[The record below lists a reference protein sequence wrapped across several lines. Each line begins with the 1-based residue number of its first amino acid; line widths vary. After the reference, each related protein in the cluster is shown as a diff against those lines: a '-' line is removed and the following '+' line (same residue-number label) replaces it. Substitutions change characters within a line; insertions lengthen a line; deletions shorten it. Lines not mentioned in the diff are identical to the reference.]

1 MGNAYLNGAISVAAP
16 GRGKV
21 SVNMKKVLVLGA
33 GLVARPM
40 VVYLL
45 EHGFQVTVASRTV
58 SKAKA
63 LIGKHRNGKALAFDA
78 DRKADHKML
87 DKFVREHDLSVSL
100 LPYIHHPLVAEYC
113 LKHGK
118 HLVTTSYVSDRMRAF
133 DAAARKSKLVF
144 LNEAGLDP
152 GIDHMSAMRIIHDV
166 ERRKGKVTSFRST
179 TGALQAFEANNN
191 PFGYKFSWAPRGV
204 LLASKN
210 PSKWLE
216 NGKIR
221 EYPGEQLFE
230 NYRIENVPGVGAFE
244 NYPNRNSVPYKDI
257 YGLKDAKT
265 VYRGTFR
272 MPGWCETMRNVV
284 ALGLLE
290 EKVPKGFKGKTYAD
304 LMRHLV
310 KAKPKDDL
318 ANATAKFL
326 GLKPYAT
333 VIKRLEW
340 LGLFSDRPLPKEK
353 DNPLDWMNVL
363 TLEKMALGKKDR
375 DMIVM
380 HHEFIAEFKG
390 RKELITSTLLDF
402 GVVGKDTSIARTVSL
417 PAAIAV
423 RMILE
428 GRIKEPGV
436 SIPVSPG
443 IYEPILDELSEIGI
457 DFKEEIRK
465 L

>member
-1 MGNAYLNGAISVAAP
+1 
-16 GRGKV
+16 
-21 SVNMKKVLVLGA
+21 MKKVLVLGA
-33 GLVARPM
+33 GLVAKPM

-45 EHGFQVTVASRTV
+45 EHGFKVTVASRTV
-58 SKAKA
+58 SKAEA
-63 LIGKHRNGKALAFDA
+63 LIGGHKNGKAVALDA
-78 DRKADHKML
+78 ENKGDLPKL
-87 DKFVREHDLSVSL
+87 DKLIKEHDLSVSL
-100 LPYIHHPLVAEYC
+100 LPYIYHPTVAEFC
-113 LKHGK
+113 LKHKK
-118 HLVTTSYVSDRMRAF
+118 HLVTTSYVSDKMRAF
-133 DAAARKSKLVF
+133 DSAAKKEKLVF

-166 ERRKGKVTSFRST
+166 EKRGGKVTSFRST

-244 NYPNRNSVPYKDI
+244 NYPNRNSVPYKEI
-257 YGLKDAKT
+257 YGLKDADT

-272 MPGWCETMRNVV
+272 MPGWCETMRNIV
-284 ALGLLE
+284 ALGWLE
-290 EKVPKGFKGKTYAD
+290 DKPLPGFKEKTYGD
-304 LMRHLV
+304 MTRYLV
-310 KAKPKDDL
+310 KAKAGEDL
-318 ANATAKFL
+318 ALATAKYL

-340 LGLFSDRPLPKEK
+340 LGLFSNRPLPKDK
-353 DNPLDWMNVL
+353 DNPLDYMNVL
-363 TLEKMALGKKDR
+363 TLEKMELGKKDR

-380 HHEFIAEFKG
+380 HHEFIAEFKSK
-390 RKELITSTLLDF
+390 KEFITSTLLDF
-402 GVVGKDTSIARTVSL
+402 GVVGADTSIARTVSL

-428 GRIKEPGV
+428 GKITEAGV

-443 IYEPILDELSEIGI
+443 IYNPILDELSEIGI
-457 DFKEEIRK
+457 NFKEVKTRI
-465 L
+465 